1 MLSVLAS
8 EEQGRKDCNTG
19 ASERGGFTVPL
30 HVSHL
35 GADSFDE
42 SSPPKAKALA
52 PSPSASIFPKPTVI
66 PAELWLGT
74 HGISSAPPLTLA
86 GNPYP
91 FLPHGCWEPSKGP
104 GRH

>member
-52 PSPSASIFPKPTVI
+52 PSRLRQSFRSPLSFLRSCGW
-66 PAELWLGT
+66 ELMG
-74 HGISSAPPLTLA
+74 
-86 GNPYP
+86 
-91 FLPHGCWEPSKGP
+91 FLLHL
-104 GRH
+104 H